1 MRAVAQKIAGSTS
14 FSMEKDSPSLSM
26 VRFAFQGKPL
36 RFHIFA
42 EGSEMPACSSGA
54 LEQSSGF
61 AECRF

>member
-1 MRAVAQKIAGSTS
+1 
-14 FSMEKDSPSLSM
+14 MEKDNPSLSM